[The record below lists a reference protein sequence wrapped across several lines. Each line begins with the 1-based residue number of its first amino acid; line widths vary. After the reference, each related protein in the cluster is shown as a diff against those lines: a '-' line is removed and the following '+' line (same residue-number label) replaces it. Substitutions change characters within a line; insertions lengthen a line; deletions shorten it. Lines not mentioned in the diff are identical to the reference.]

1 MHSLPPKTNALL
13 ILAKTCWKI
22 KLSRISLFHIK
33 TRVSL
38 KYFVS
43 DCIRKQYFGPNSPQ
57 TGLNVMPFTVHLYKP
72 ELVLTKPTIIK
83 LKPNFLRLFHT
94 FSMTLII
101 LKKYEGID
109 QRKSRKRTTIINKSR
124 ESIMNLMNHIFI
136 SPIRLL
142 YLAYIHKDTVM

>member
-1 MHSLPPKTNALL
+1 
-13 ILAKTCWKI
+13 
-22 KLSRISLFHIK
+22 
-33 TRVSL
+33 
-38 KYFVS
+38 
-43 DCIRKQYFGPNSPQ
+43 
-57 TGLNVMPFTVHLYKP
+57 
-72 ELVLTKPTIIK
+72 
-83 LKPNFLRLFHT
+83 
-94 FSMTLII
+94 MTLII